1 MTLPAG
7 DKEAVENHLF
17 HCRLYMD
24 NALEAL
30 GKDEPG
36 KAGEMLWGSFAQAI
50 HAVDAWRGPVI
61 DDHRG
66 LMNFAARI
74 SREIDDQAFP
84 LSIAAAR
91 SLHHNF
97 YMPAQSREEVAM
109 LIPGLQRAIGQI
121 LALLPDDV
129 RNGITGK

>member
-1 MTLPAG
+1 MTDP
-7 DKEAVENHLF
+7 DRDRQAVENHLF
-17 HCRLYMD
+17 HCRQYMD
-24 NALEAL
+24 NALAAL
-30 GKDEPG
+30 GKDELG

-97 YMPAQSREEVAM
+97 YMPAQSREEVTI
-109 LIPGLQRAIGQI
+109 LIPGLQRAISQI